1 MNQALIVIMPHP
13 KDAAK
18 PWLGFSIEDS
28 AKHFPNGG
36 ALVVSLHSTNIRFV
50 LGEHKYLLKPGDQYD
65 LWLLASGLWPLASGF
80 WLLASGFWLLASGF
94 WPSVS
99 SL

>member
-1 MNQALIVIMPHP
+1 MNQALIVIMPNP

-18 PWLGFSIEDS
+18 PWLGFSIEDA

-50 LGEHKYLLKPGDQYD
+50 IGEHKYMLKPGDQYD
-65 LWLLASGLWPLASGF
+65 LWLLTLRVITLRTINPFRFSAQLG
-80 WLLASGFWLLASGF
+80 
-94 WPSVS
+94 PSN
-99 SL
+99 